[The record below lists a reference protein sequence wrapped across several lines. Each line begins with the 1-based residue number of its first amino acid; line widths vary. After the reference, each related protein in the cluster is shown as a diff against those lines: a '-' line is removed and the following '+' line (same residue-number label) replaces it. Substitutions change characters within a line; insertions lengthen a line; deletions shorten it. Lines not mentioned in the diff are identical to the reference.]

1 MWSPH
6 VGQPAVDGGV
16 DPGAVLADGA
26 RGFDEL
32 RDTATLSARTPP
44 IEQLAGGGWVEV
56 AGEHLPQGFFEKVGT
71 PEYSTGAFH
80 LPQSRSLFVGEICRV
95 LQQRPPRTLE
105 GLGDALVGQ
114 RPGGLPH
121 LPAHRIERVGDEL
134 DDMKWVEADHR
145 GRRAFPHRLG
155 IRRAHVHR
163 HRLDG
168 FGPVG
173 QLVEERVQGVGV
185 LARLTPDDLAGVVVG
200 HQGQIP
206 VVLAP
211 GDLVDTDVDQPA
223 QPVPVEHVRRDPFA
237 DRADGAPRGPGEA
250 GDRGLV
256 SLGDQPRHQVLEVAG
271 MA

>member
-1 MWSPH
+1 MVWQFEFDWSAGEHHERKGGFCAVEAVGASDEQPDLGVEAFVTP

-44 IEQLAGGGWVEV
+44 IEQLSDGGWVEV

-121 LPAHRIERVGDEL
+121 LPAHRIE
-134 DDMKWVEADHR
+134 A
-145 GRRAFPHRLG
+145 
-155 IRRAHVHR
+155 
-163 HRLDG
+163 
-168 FGPVG
+168 
-173 QLVEERVQGVGV
+173 
-185 LARLTPDDLAGVVVG
+185 
-200 HQGQIP
+200 
-206 VVLAP
+206 
-211 GDLVDTDVDQPA
+211 
-223 QPVPVEHVRRDPFA
+223 
-237 DRADGAPRGPGEA
+237 
-250 GDRGLV
+250 
-256 SLGDQPRHQVLEVAG
+256 
-271 MA
+271 